1 MTTARRFDIL
11 GVFGVSG
18 EAQTRITIYAVF
30 MERKMAASIEVY
42 TTEPCTFCLAAK
54 NLLKKRG
61 LEWTEHLVFGGT
73 PEWDAMIARTGGK
86 SVPQI
91 VIDDEVIGGFPQLQA
106 YDKEGKLSELD
117 AG

>member
-1 MTTARRFDIL
+1 MDESATPIHT
-11 GVFGVSG
+11 
-18 EAQTRITIYAVF
+18 VF

-73 PEWDAMIARTGGK
+73 PEWDAMMARTGGK

-106 YDKEGKLSELD
+106 YDKEGKLSEL
-117 AG
+117 A

>member
-1 MTTARRFDIL
+1 MPSLWREKWQQALKSTPPSPAPS
-11 GVFGVSG
+11 VW
-18 EAQTRITIYAVF
+18 
-30 MERKMAASIEVY
+30 
-42 TTEPCTFCLAAK
+42 AAK

-73 PEWDAMIARTGGK
+73 PEWDAMLARTGGK

-106 YDKEGKLSELD
+106 YDKEGKLSEL
-117 AG
+117 AEA

>member
-1 MTTARRFDIL
+1 MTKDLRFAIL
-11 GVFGVSG
+11 GLHGVSR
-18 EAQTRITIYAVF
+18 EAQTRSPIYAVF
-30 MERKMAASIEVY
+30 MEIEMAANIEVY
-42 TTEPCTFCLAAK
+42 TTDPCTFCLAAK

-73 PEWDAMIARTGGK
+73 PEWDAMMARTGGK

-106 YDKEGKLSELD
+106 FDKEGKLSEL
-117 AG
+117 A

>member
-1 MTTARRFDIL
+1 
-11 GVFGVSG
+11 
-18 EAQTRITIYAVF
+18 
-30 MERKMAASIEVY
+30 MAASIEVY

-73 PEWDAMIARTGGK
+73 PEWDAMIARTSGK

-91 VIDDEVIGGFPQLQA
+91 GHRRRGHRRLPAAPGLRQGRA
-106 YDKEGKLSELD
+106 S
-117 AG
+117 